1 MFSRSGTGLM
11 AATATGAGTSDFG
24 AGSGFEFA
32 EGPVE
37 LAPAAGEVLPAA
49 APVALTAVVVPT
61 GFELGVAPEAGFT
74 VEVLTGFAVLF
85 AVAGPTTELGAGAAT
100 GFGAGGVGLATEV
113 VAGAGFEAGVTPEV
127 AFGAEVLA
135 GLGLAFAAADPTVE
149 LGAGAA
155 VGLAAGAAGFTAEV
169 VGGAG
174 FGVCGLGAAVPAGAA
189 WLPAAVFAPTA
200 ALAGAG

>member
-1 MFSRSGTGLM
+1 M

-24 AGSGFEFA
+24 AGSGLEFA

-37 LAPAAGEVLPAA
+37 LAAAAGEILPAA
-49 APVALTAVVVPT
+49 APVALTAVVVPA
-61 GFELGVAPEAGFT
+61 GFEPGVAPEAGFT
-74 VEVLTGFAVLF
+74 AEVLTGFAVLF
-85 AVAGPTTELGAGAAT
+85 AVAAPTAELGAGAAT
-100 GFGAGGVGLATEV
+100 GFGAGGVGLAAEV
-113 VAGAGFEAGVTPEV
+113 VAGAGFEPGVTPEV
-127 AFGAEVLA
+127 AFGAEALA

-155 VGLAAGAAGFTAEV
+155 TGLAAGAAGFTAEV
-169 VGGAG
+169 AGGAG

-189 WLPAAVFAPTA
+189 WLPVFAPTA